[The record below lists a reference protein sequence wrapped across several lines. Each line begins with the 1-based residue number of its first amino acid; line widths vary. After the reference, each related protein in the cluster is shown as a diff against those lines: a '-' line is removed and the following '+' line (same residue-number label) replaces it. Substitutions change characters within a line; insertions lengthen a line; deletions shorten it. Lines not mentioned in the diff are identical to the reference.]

1 MESPEVQCRKRW
13 RWVLWVPVLL
23 QVCGGVCWMAPIW
36 TEVGGTAEV
45 SLPFTAAAALTNLE
59 VSRVVGPPS
68 SHGSRRWSR
77 VHYFLLLTKGTKGLV
92 DSGGYDVRDS
102 AAASFWGFILMSPA
116 PSPPGRARPGGEP
129 HLVDLSLSRS
139 STPVLCISV
148 KTSRVWFGVGCTPG
162 GLSAW
167 ACEV

>member
-1 MESPEVQCRKRW
+1 M
-13 RWVLWVPVLL
+13 LWDPVLL

-59 VSRVVGPPS
+59 VSRVGGPPS
-68 SHGSRRWSR
+68 SHGSRRRSG
-77 VHYFLLLTKGTKGLV
+77 VHNFALLTKRTKGLV

-102 AAASFWGFILMSPA
+102 AAASFWRLLLVSHA
-116 PSPPGRARPGGEP
+116 SSPPGRARPGGEP
-129 HLVDLSLSRS
+129 HMFDLSFSRS

-148 KTSRVWFGVGCTPG
+148 KTSRVWLGVGCTPG